1 MLPAI
6 KNPLNNNVYFTLPA
20 ETDGTS
26 PVQQALRRCWKLNTS
41 ALMYIVIAVTL
52 LSVLV
57 GVLVGVFAHN
67 ASLGIAATSGFAAI
81 LSSIAGV
88 LVLRFRR
95 CQ

>member
-1 MLPAI
+1 MLPATL
-6 KNPLNNNVYFTLPA
+6 NPFKSHVSLTPLA
-20 ETDGTS
+20 EVDDTS
-26 PVQQALRRCWKLNTS
+26 PVQQALRRYWKLNTS

-81 LSSIAGV
+81 LSSIAGI

-95 CQ
+95 CK